1 MDKVCLAFDLGA
13 SNGRL
18 VLGRFDERR
27 IALEEIHRFP
37 NEPVWFRGRLYW
49 DFFRLFHEIKLGL
62 KKAAQ
67 MGEEIASIGVDCWGV
82 DFGYLD
88 RRGELLAN
96 PAHYR
101 DDRGRGMR
109 VEIEKDTSVHF
120 QDIYSITG
128 IQDFSFNTLY
138 QFYYDT
144 KYRPELVEQAEALL
158 FMPDLFSYGLTG
170 VKCNEY
176 TIASTSQMLD
186 ARGHVWAADLLRRI
200 GLPVRLLQPI
210 IQPGTVWGRLSAEVR
225 EELGLPA
232 LPVVAVGSHDTASA
246 VAAAPLCS
254 ERSAFLSCGSWSL
267 LGMEIT
273 EPQISASSLAAN
285 FTNEGG
291 VEGTIRYL
299 NNINGLWIIQEL
311 RKKWCRSLG
320 EISFGQISNAARE
333 AEHITYH
340 VEPSEE
346 CFVAPFDMEE
356 AVLRHCRERLG
367 VEPTTVGETTRA
379 VYNGIVLEY
388 KRTIES
394 LEETL
399 NLHVDC
405 INMVGGGTQD
415 EFLCQLTADVTGK
428 PVLAGPVEA
437 SVLGN
442 ILMQLKALGCIASV
456 QEGRELIRESFTI
469 KEYLPKV
476 S

>member
-96 PAHYR
+96 PVHYR

-158 FMPDLFSYGLTG
+158 LCRT
-170 VKCNEY
+170 C
-176 TIASTSQMLD
+176 
-186 ARGHVWAADLLRRI
+186 
-200 GLPVRLLQPI
+200 
-210 IQPGTVWGRLSAEVR
+210 SA
-225 EELGLPA
+225 
-232 LPVVAVGSHDTASA
+232 TA
-246 VAAAPLCS
+246 
-254 ERSAFLSCGSWSL
+254 
-267 LGMEIT
+267 
-273 EPQISASSLAAN
+273 
-285 FTNEGG
+285 
-291 VEGTIRYL
+291 
-299 NNINGLWIIQEL
+299 
-311 RKKWCRSLG
+311 
-320 EISFGQISNAARE
+320 
-333 AEHITYH
+333 
-340 VEPSEE
+340 
-346 CFVAPFDMEE
+346 
-356 AVLRHCRERLG
+356 
-367 VEPTTVGETTRA
+367 
-379 VYNGIVLEY
+379 
-388 KRTIES
+388 
-394 LEETL
+394 
-399 NLHVDC
+399 
-405 INMVGGGTQD
+405 
-415 EFLCQLTADVTGK
+415 
-428 PVLAGPVEA
+428 
-437 SVLGN
+437 
-442 ILMQLKALGCIASV
+442 
-456 QEGRELIRESFTI
+456 
-469 KEYLPKV
+469 
-476 S
+476 